1 MGWIKSN
8 LYHQL
13 KIKLKNIDLI
23 WHFLTLNLLKL
34 FFLMK
39 YSGVKI
45 KPKTIIFESF
55 NGRSVSDSPLA
66 IYNTLCEKF
75 DFLNLSYVWVVDSN
89 NNDAYE
95 YLKSKNRTKVV
106 KFNTNEY
113 FKAYRESLI
122 WVSNCRLPKSIHKS
136 KYQVFVQCWHGT
148 PIKKLGCDISISEDT
163 SITPLARS
171 YIYQQQ
177 SKSINLFLS
186 PSHYAT
192 NKFKSAFFLEP
203 NQVLEYGYPR
213 SDRLINGF
221 DLMRMRSIKRL
232 LRIPEG
238 KKVIL
243 YAPTYR
249 DSIFSDKYN
258 EENNTCH
265 LNQKLNEIRRSSGD
279 AVVLYRGHYFTNTS
293 VFNENIIDVSSYN
306 DVNEILGISDILI
319 TDYSSL
325 IFDFALLKRPIICY
339 LYDFDNYVKKSRGAY
354 LEIDETFPCFR
365 IYSDV
370 ELHDLLQA
378 VLSGFSIETDVYLQ
392 FNRKYNPYED
402 GKSSERVVSEI
413 IRLVNLS

>member
-1 MGWIKSN
+1 MEGIKSS
-8 LYHQL
+8 LCGWL
-13 KIKLKNIDLI
+13 EGKFKSLDII
-23 WHFLTLNLLKL
+23 WHFLTLKLLKL
-34 FFLMK
+34 IFVTK
-39 YSGVKI
+39 YLGVNV
-45 KPKTIIFESF
+45 KPRTVIFESF

-66 IYNTLCEKF
+66 IYNTLCDKF
-75 DFLNLSYVWVVDSN
+75 DCLNLSYVWVVDSN
-89 NNDAYE
+89 NYGKYE
-95 YLKSKNRTKVV
+95 HLIARKRTKVV

-113 FKAYRESLI
+113 YKAYRESLI

-136 KYQVFVQCWHGT
+136 KNQTFVQCWHGT
-148 PIKKLGCDISISEDT
+148 PIKKLGCDISITEDT

-192 NKFKSAFFLEP
+192 DKFKSAFFLEQ

-221 DLMRMRSIKRL
+221 DSMRIKRL
-232 LRIPEG
+232 KERLGIPEG
-238 KKVIL
+238 KKVVL

-249 DSIFSDKYN
+249 DSIFSDKYS
-258 EENNTCH
+258 ETNNACH
-265 LNQKLNEIRRSSGD
+265 LNQKLDEISRSSGN

-293 VFNENIIDVSSYN
+293 VFNENVIDVSNHN

-339 LYDFDNYVKKSRGAY
+339 LYDFERYMNKSRGAY

-365 IYSDV
+365 TYSYI
-370 ELHDLLQA
+370 ELYGILQA
-378 VLSGFSIETDVYLQ
+378 VLSGFSIEADVYLE

-402 GKSSERVVSEI
+402 GRSSERVVSEI